1 VFNISATELLVIAI
15 VALLILGP
23 DKLPDAMRKLGRATR
38 ELRRITSGFEAE
50 LRDALS
56 DAPEP
61 PAPKTAAAS
70 HTTQPSAEPT
80 PPANPTATA
89 TATAAAPA
97 DPPPQTPPPPPADP
111 TDGTPES
118 LPGETTN
125 GASVSAAPTSAPAE
139 GSSPSG
145 GTIA

>member
-1 VFNISATELLVIAI
+1 MFNISATELLVIAI

-70 HTTQPSAEPT
+70 NTTQPPAEPT
-80 PPANPTATA
+80 PPANPTAPA
-89 TATAAAPA
+89 TATAAV
-97 DPPPQTPPPPPADP
+97 
-111 TDGTPES
+111 
-118 LPGETTN
+118 PGR
-125 GASVSAAPTSAPAE
+125 SAP
-139 GSSPSG
+139 SS
-145 GTIA
+145 GTH

>member
-56 DAPEP
+56 DEPEAPKPKAAAAP
-61 PAPKTAAAS
+61 PAG
-70 HTTQPSAEPT
+70 EPT
-80 PPANPTATA
+80 MPANPTAPA
-89 TATAAAPA
+89 TASAPA
-97 DPPPQTPPPPPADP
+97 NPTAPAEA
-111 TDGTPES
+111 TDLTPES
-118 LPGETTN
+118 LPAETTDT
-125 GASVSAAPTSAPAE
+125 ASVSAAPTSIAAE

-145 GTIA
+145 ETIA

>member
-56 DAPEP
+56 DPPEP
-61 PAPKTAAAS
+61 PKAKPAAQAPM
-70 HTTQPSAEPT
+70 
-80 PPANPTATA
+80 NPTATVA
-89 TATAAAPA
+89 
-97 DPPPQTPPPPPADP
+97 
-111 TDGTPES
+111 
-118 LPGETTN
+118 
-125 GASVSAAPTSAPAE
+125 SAAPVESADSPAESLSAETTDSAASTSAASE
-139 GSSPSG
+139 GTSASG
-145 GTIA
+145 ETGA